1 MDFMLFKQRLKVIP
15 LIFFFTLKIIAKK
28 CAIIENNNN
37 NEINLKKL
45 NTYKNKKKKI

>member
-37 NEINLKKL
+37 TEINLKKL
-45 NTYKNKKKKI
+45 NTYKNKKK